1 MGKNSKQEFDKKYW
15 ENFYDSDSNFKIL
28 CGNTAAFVQAWPRN
42 QANFSK
48 HIKTEPN
55 HFKFLYIK
63 ISQITQNLAQN
74 IGQTKIICNM
84 KFISSLFFF
93 LKNGLKYK
101 TQFFLFSELIQC
113 GILFI
118 QIQMTTGNKNIFYFE
133 KLFVEILLLKD
144 KYNLNS
150 DKLMLQPIDGDS
162 N

>member
-101 TQFFLFSELIQC
+101 TQFFLFSELPSPWTWLGAGMIFASSYYV
-113 GILFI
+113 LYKES
-118 QIQMTTGNKNIFYFE
+118 TNKKAANDE
-133 KLFVEILLLKD
+133 EGTLGPV
-144 KYNLNS
+144 
-150 DKLMLQPIDGDS
+150 
-162 N
+162 